1 MEYSLREVRAQ
12 NFVHRDWTIACS
24 RGCGVSMNSVGQVVG
39 GSSGS
44 ATQLSEEE
52 QELWDEASPHP
63 SLHPYP
69 DCPRVLLDSVEE
81 VHFPRWILPVIDL
94 VDAKCRC

>member
-1 MEYSLREVRAQ
+1 
-12 NFVHRDWTIACS
+12 
-24 RGCGVSMNSVGQVVG
+24 MNSVGPVVG
-39 GSSGS
+39 GSSGL

-81 VHFPRWILPVIDL
+81 VHFPRWILSVIDL
-94 VDAKCRC
+94 VAAKCRC